1 MWKNKSFCSTSAPI
15 LSHVFVRLKTGD
27 LPPPD
32 IEFEEMLL
40 RREKKSISLTRRLS
54 RSNFNKKSGKHNLFQ
69 EKRIIL
75 KNIEN
80 HKSEIYK
87 GNNRL
92 SP

>member
-1 MWKNKSFCSTSAPI
+1 MENDLFNIYPN

-27 LPPPD
+27 LPPSD

-40 RREKKSISLTRRLS
+40 RTEKKSISLTRRLS
-54 RSNFNKKSGKHNLFQ
+54 RSNFKKSGKHNLFQ